1 MLNKILFGLTILLV
15 IVVGWLSFKEWDNY
29 KKEQQTNLAE
39 IASQQA
45 EVRTEDFVKQEE
57 ARLTQ
62 EKLVADCALGVE
74 AYAMLTPDKQ
84 KQLQQP
90 TCKLEILE

>member
-1 MLNKILFGLTILLV
+1 MLNKVLLGLTILLV

-29 KKEQQTNLAE
+29 KTEQQANLDR
-39 IASQQA
+39 IASEQA
-45 EVRTEDFVKQEE
+45 EVRTEDFVAQEE
-57 ARLTQ
+57 ARLAQ

-74 AYAMLTPDKQ
+74 AYGMLTPAQQ
-84 KQLQQP
+84 KVLQQP